1 MKNDNWK
8 YFGHLEIIWKIGKIV
23 NWEIFLEIL
32 EKFEKFVDLEKKIRK
47 LLEKIGHLGKN
58 GNLEK
63 IVDLEFFKM
72 SKNLE
77 ILKKFG
83 TNLEILKILEIWKKQ
98 NWKFEKRNQK
108 LKKNTENLEKFVNLE
123 KIRTLENNFEI

>member
-1 MKNDNWK
+1 M
-8 YFGHLEIIWKIGKIV
+8 
-23 NWEIFLEIL
+23 
-32 EKFEKFVDLEKKIRK
+32 
-47 LLEKIGHLGKN
+47 EKIGHLGKN

-83 TNLEILKILEIWKKQ
+83 KNLEILKILEIWKKQ
-98 NWKFEKRNQK
+98 NWKFFFCTNSCISVRQTTNYKS
-108 LKKNTENLEKFVNLE
+108 
-123 KIRTLENNFEI
+123 

>member
-1 MKNDNWK
+1 M
-8 YFGHLEIIWKIGKIV
+8 
-23 NWEIFLEIL
+23 EIL
-32 EKFEKFVDLEKKIRK
+32 EKFEKFVDLEKKLGNSGNK
-47 LLEKIGHLGKN
+47 LDIWEKN

-83 TNLEILKILEIWKKQ
+83 KNLEILKILEIWKKQ
-98 NWKFEKRNQK
+98 NWKFEKRN
-108 LKKNTENLEKFVNLE
+108 
-123 KIRTLENNFEI
+123 